1 MHANITRLTVSRTP
15 GESITIK
22 VGLVELT
29 VLIRDIRGRKAEVV
43 VAAPRHV
50 KILRS
55 ELMPA
60 PEPQLLSFQ
69 PAPQWQPESDLVPA
83 G

>member
-1 MHANITRLTVSRTP
+1 MHANITRLTLSRTP

-29 VLIRDIRGRKAEVV
+29 VLIREIRGQKTQLNI
-43 VAAPRHV
+43 AAPRHV
-50 KILRS
+50 KIMRT
-55 ELMPA
+55 ELLPA